1 MFKKIIK
8 FIICLLPWF
17 LSSLICSDYSFFKEL
32 NIPAFSIPQGLF
44 GITWTILYVLIAIS
58 IYMVSEIGFTKDYKK
73 DLLYNYIFNQLYTIV
88 FFCFRST
95 LGGFIMCLLTLLT
108 SLFLYYETKEISKK
122 ASKFL
127 IPYVIFLVYA
137 TILSISVYFINL

>member
-44 GITWTILYVLIAIS
+44 GIAWTILYVLIAIS

-88 FFCFRST
+88 FFCFRIH
-95 LGGFIMCLLTLLT
+95 FFNI
-108 SLFLYYETKEISKK
+108 
-122 ASKFL
+122 
-127 IPYVIFLVYA
+127 
-137 TILSISVYFINL
+137 